1 MKMRKLIVIALALVL
16 AVGLLAGCGSTAAPA
31 TAPAASSGDSGSS
44 SSSGEFKPAALP
56 TLPDLGGK
64 EPNAWLISQDDQIP
78 LAGVISNHID
88 SRADVYKA
96 LDKVQ
101 VGKKD
106 VKIAW
111 LSASQGTI
119 FFTTMVQDSAIPQ
132 AKEYGYDV
140 TVFDANFDLTTQQE
154 QFENVLVQDY
164 DIIVCNAV
172 DMHAEVELY
181 RRAVEEKG
189 VPVIVCGPTSA
200 KPEYPIVTTVLSG
213 SWATGYEDGYY
224 TAEALWGKY
233 PNGIKMGAVINQFG
247 DSDSES
253 RPNGFLAGYLM
264 RYSELAGTPYN
275 SKWEAAVIAYNY
287 WQELRDKGSVNIP
300 GIIDFKQVIT
310 VNNIAT
316 SAAQPKCAELLTG
329 HPDLDV
335 AMCETD
341 SFGLA
346 MVTEVKQMGKTPGKD
361 IIIVYGSDGTADLC
375 RAVKNGEVLCIGTN
389 VPYYCGAGI
398 VNIIHDIFTGKDY
411 NDLPANSY
419 TPTYCVNAENIDKV
433 WQEGQP
439 YAAMS
444 DWEVLTVEQYNE
456 ANK

>member
-1 MKMRKLIVIALALVL
+1 MKMRKFIVIALALVL
-16 AVGLLAGCGSTAAPA
+16 TVGLLAGCGSTSNTPSGGNQPA
-31 TAPAASSGDSGSS
+31 GN
-44 SSSGEFKPAALP
+44 SGEFKPAALP
-56 TLPDLGGK
+56 TLPDLGGM
-64 EPNAWLISQDDQIP
+64 EPNAWLISQQDQIP

-96 LDKVQ
+96 LDKVDLND
-101 VGKKD
+101 KD

-111 LSASQGTI
+111 LAASQGTI
-119 FFTTMVQDSAIPQ
+119 FFTTMVQDSAIPK
-132 AKEYGYDV
+132 AKEYGYDI

-164 DIIVCNAV
+164 DFIVCNAV

-189 VPVIVCGPTSA
+189 IPVLVCGPTSA

-224 TAEALWGKY
+224 TAGALWGKY

-264 RYSELAGTPYN
+264 KYAELAGTPYK

-287 WQELRDKGSVNIP
+287 WHEIRDKGSCNIP

-316 SAAQPKCAELLTG
+316 SAAAPKCAELLTG

-346 MVTEVKQMGKTPGKD
+346 MVTEVVQAGKKPGKD
-361 IIIVYGSDGTADLC
+361 IVIVYGSDGTADLC
-375 RAVKNGEVLCIGTN
+375 RAVKNGDVLCIGTN

-398 VNIIHDIFTGKDY
+398 VNIIHDIMSGKDY

-419 TPTYCVNAENIDKV
+419 TPTYCVNAENVDKV
-433 WQEGQP
+433 WKEGQP
-439 YAAMS
+439 YADMS
-444 DWEVLTVEQYNE
+444 DWEVLTVAQYNE